1 MERMTLNYL
10 NEDLR
15 SVIYLAAST
24 KAVLMTFTG
33 SIIPDSIMF
42 TYSPDASKE
51 GRNAQA
57 N

>member
-1 MERMTLNYL
+1 MTLNYL